1 MQHTD
6 ENLENNVKELSA
18 QIEILSNQIA
28 SVKKSE
34 DYLGGSKGYQK
45 YLKLQCHFQKLQ
57 YKYWIA
63 KRGCLDLISCF
74 AEMMPSK
81 TSDIASEII
90 MMRAGI
96 DPRDFD
102 DKDI

>member
-1 MQHTD
+1 
-6 ENLENNVKELSA
+6 
-18 QIEILSNQIA
+18 
-28 SVKKSE
+28 
-34 DYLGGSKGYQK
+34 
-45 YLKLQCHFQKLQ
+45 
-57 YKYWIA
+57 
-63 KRGCLDLISCF
+63 
-74 AEMMPSK
+74 MMPSK